1 MFRSLV
7 ATTFAALFGLSA
19 TAQQQPAQPF
29 RAESNLIVVPT
40 VVVDKKGAVVT
51 GLSQS
56 DFQLFEDGKP
66 VPIETFAPASV
77 PASEAEGSRFI
88 VLILDNISTPTEI
101 GFRVRDIAK
110 RFTKKMGPSDSVAA
124 ISLRGGKWAGV
135 TTKAAADAA
144 IDRFQPAFGDTIRT
158 PAEDAVDGLK
168 AIASLSQQLA
178 KLPHR
183 RKLLVFI
190 GAGEMFSPKEPSA
203 FTSLGTGSSADSLS
217 LTPFWLDAVRETGAA
232 NFSVYVIDP
241 RGHGG
246 VSSGDTDSFT
256 YETGGAAWANT
267 NNYGA
272 AVDRIWQEAASY
284 YLLGYAAP
292 INDRKIHKIEVKVN
306 APGVTLRAR
315 RARG

>member
-7 ATTFAALFGLSA
+7 ATAFAAFFGLSA

-40 VVVDKKGAVVT
+40 VVVDKKGASVT

-66 VPIETFAPASV
+66 VPIETFVPASV
-77 PASEAEGSRFI
+77 PATAAEGSRFI
-88 VLILDNISTPTEI
+88 VLVLDNVTTPPEI
-101 GFRVRDIAK
+101 AFRLRDVAK

-124 ISLRGGKWAGV
+124 ISLRGGKWSGA
-135 TTKAAADAA
+135 TTRAAADAA
-144 IDRFQPAFGDTIRT
+144 IDKFQPAIGESVRT
-158 PAEDAVDGLK
+158 PAEDAVQGLE
-168 AIASLSQQLA
+168 AIASLAKQLA
-178 KLPHR
+178 PLPHR

-190 GAGEMFSPKEPSA
+190 GAAEMFSPKEPSA
-203 FTSLGTGSSADSLS
+203 FDDRGPS
-217 LTPFWLDAVRETGAA
+217 LTPAWFEAVRATGIA
-232 NFSVYVIDP
+232 NFSVYAIDV
-241 RGHGG
+241 RGHQG
-246 VSSGDTDSFT
+246 SSAEDTDSFT
-256 YETGGAAWANT
+256 SETGGAAWTNT

-292 INDRKIHKIEVKVN
+292 INDHKIHKIEVKVN
-306 APGVTLRAR
+306 TPGVTLRAR